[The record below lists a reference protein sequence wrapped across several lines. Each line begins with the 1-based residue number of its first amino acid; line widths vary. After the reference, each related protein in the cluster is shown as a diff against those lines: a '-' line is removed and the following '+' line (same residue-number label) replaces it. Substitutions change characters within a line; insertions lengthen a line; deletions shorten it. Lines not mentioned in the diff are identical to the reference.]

1 MRVAFYFALIYQA
14 ALTLVNKFDWVFD
27 GQNMLPLRLVKVIN
41 EGGKCGGLTR
51 AGRPRYDYQASWRF
65 GNSFENRSEA

>member
-14 ALTLVNKFDWVFD
+14 ALALVNKFNWVFN
-27 GQNMLPLRLVKVIN
+27 GQNMLPLRLVKVID

-51 AGRPRYDYQASWRF
+51 AGRPRHDYQASGRI
-65 GNSFENRSEA
+65 GNSIENRP